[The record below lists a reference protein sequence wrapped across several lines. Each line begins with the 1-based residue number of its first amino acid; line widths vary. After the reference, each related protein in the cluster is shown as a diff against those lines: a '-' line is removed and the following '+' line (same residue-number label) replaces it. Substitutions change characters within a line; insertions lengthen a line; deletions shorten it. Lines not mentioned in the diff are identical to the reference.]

1 MLYGLLLFYKGFS
14 STLTVHVENQR
25 VTLVGGEIATVAAC
39 GAGGGSFLCC
49 KCVIL
54 YQSTAG
60 AHMMMSN
67 RYALILQPLS
77 CSDSSVNYL
86 NM

>member
-1 MLYGLLLFYKGFS
+1 M
-14 STLTVHVENQR
+14 
-25 VTLVGGEIATVAAC
+25 VGGEIATVAAW
-39 GAGGGSFLCC
+39 GGGSFLCC

-60 AHMMMSN
+60 VHMMMSN

-77 CSDSSVNYL
+77 CSDSSVNYPKFVNVYGVPL
-86 NM
+86 RIIAQCITVIVLIVYYN

>member
-25 VTLVGGEIATVAAC
+25 VTLVGGEIATVAAW
-39 GAGGGSFLCC
+39 GGSFLCC